1 MIKEPKWHHFEDV
14 DVWIF
19 DLDNTLYPAHCN
31 LFAQIDVKMGEFL
44 TKYLQVE
51 YPEAKALQKKYFSE
65 YGTTL
70 NGLMKCHGMDPAEYL
85 EFVHDIDVS
94 HIDPDHRLNKALEQI
109 EGRKIIFTN
118 ASEAHALNVS
128 RQLGIDHHFEDIF
141 DIHKSGFIP
150 KPEIAIYKKL
160 LEDLDIDPIRSVFFE
175 DMAKNLKPAH
185 DLGMKTVWI
194 PNTESWSHEQ
204 SGGAHVHH
212 IVEDLSH
219 WLEAL
224 INDRNR
230 QAPK

>member
-1 MIKEPKWHHFEDV
+1 MIKEPKWQHFEDV

-31 LFAQIDVKMGEFL
+31 LFAQIDIKMGEFL
-44 TKYLQVE
+44 TRYLQIE
-51 YPEAKALQKKYFSE
+51 YSEAKALQKKYFVE

-70 NGLMKCHGMDPAEYL
+70 NGLMQCHGMDPAEYL

-94 HIDPDHRLNKALEQI
+94 HIDPDHRLNKALEKI

-141 DIHKSGFIP
+141 DIHKSDFIP
-150 KPEIAIYKKL
+150 KPEISIYRKL
-160 LEDLDIDPIRSVFFE
+160 LEDLDVDPVRSVFFE

-194 PNTESWSHEQ
+194 PNMESWSHEQ

-212 IVEDLSH
+212 IVEDLSQ
-219 WLEAL
+219 WLETL
-224 INDRNR
+224 ISDRDSL
-230 QAPK
+230 ATK